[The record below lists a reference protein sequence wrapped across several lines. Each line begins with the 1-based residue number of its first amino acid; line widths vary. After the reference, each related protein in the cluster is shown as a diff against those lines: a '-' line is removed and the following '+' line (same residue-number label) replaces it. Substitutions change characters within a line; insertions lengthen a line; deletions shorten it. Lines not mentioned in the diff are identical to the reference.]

1 MAASIT
7 QNPPV
12 KSESKSAKKK
22 KAKSAPAEAAQSPS
36 VPASNHPAES
46 SNGDGAYESPYIKEM
61 EKYAL
66 NMNPLMHQARWNIRG
81 LTKKITNAS
90 KVDGI
95 VAENPDKTL
104 EQLVSERKINADQ
117 KAQLLKK
124 PSLEASR
131 TQLKEQIE
139 QYKKFDQEYKT
150 AAQTEKAQFEK
161 TFTER
166 SVKELEEA
174 VAAAKAEAVASA
186 KQEHEDGLL
195 ALSQFLK
202 LAAVRRTTEE
212 HQDAPEN
219 IALESLLVKVYTGD
233 LTAVSFISKIIQG
246 STENVASQEGDIL
259 PVTYADIK
267 NAYISL
273 PPSPQTAIEAEE
285 APAVETK
292 DYPVQ
297 SDPTIANAGL
307 TELDSPAVTS
317 LENGTQESHEIQGVP
332 QNSGFGDGAANAAA
346 ESNWDNTNDLSQS
359 QEWVE
364 VPRDAAETD
373 TGITA
378 TPAAPSNVQSWA
390 DEQPDSP
397 SEVRLHPAIIF
408 NTTNGI
414 FNRQSPQSQPRT
426 TASMKSNATAA
437 DAAATPEEIHPVAA
451 DGEVIEA
458 AVEDTEVNSVVDE
471 AAEVVLEEGAVE
483 TMPSAPVPKT
493 M

>member
-1 MAASIT
+1 MAASVT

-22 KAKSAPAEAAQSPS
+22 KAKSAPAEAAQPPS
-36 VPASNHPAES
+36 VPASNNPAES

-61 EKYAL
+61 EKYARI
-66 NMNPLMHQARWNIRG
+66 MDPRVHHAGWNIRG

-95 VAENPDKTL
+95 VADNPDKTL

-150 AAQTEKAQFEK
+150 AMQAEKEQFAK
-161 TFTER
+161 SFTER

-174 VAAAKAEAVASA
+174 VAAAKAEAVVSA
-186 KQEHEDGLL
+186 KQEQENGLL

-212 HQDAPEN
+212 NQELPEN

-233 LTAVSFISKIIQG
+233 LTAVDFIHKIIQG
-246 STENVASQEGDIL
+246 STEKVASQDGDIL

-273 PPSPQTAIEAEE
+273 PSPQTAFEAEE
-285 APAVETK
+285 TPAVETK

-307 TELDSPAVTS
+307 TELNAPDVTG
-317 LENGTQESHEIQGVP
+317 LNNGAPESHEIQGVP

-373 TGITA
+373 TGITG

-390 DEQPDSP
+390 DDQPDSP
-397 SEVRLHPAIIF
+397 SETI
-408 NTTNGI
+408 T
-414 FNRQSPQSQPRT
+414 
-426 TASMKSNATAA
+426 
-437 DAAATPEEIHPVAA
+437 PVAPKD
-451 DGEVIEA
+451 DGFHEVQRNRGGRGGHSRGNQSRGGGRGGDRGGRGGYRGEFRGGRGGRGGPRGGRRSDDA
-458 AVEDTEVNSVVDE
+458 
-471 AAEVVLEEGAVE
+471 
-483 TMPSAPVPKT
+483 
-493 M
+493 

>member
-1 MAASIT
+1 MAASVT

-22 KAKSAPAEAAQSPS
+22 KAKSAPVEAAQAPS
-36 VPASNHPAES
+36 VPASNNPAES

-61 EKYAL
+61 EK
-66 NMNPLMHQARWNIRG
+66 NIRG

-150 AAQTEKAQFEK
+150 AAQAEKAQFEK

-186 KQEHEDGLL
+186 KQEQEDGLL

-202 LAAVRRTTEE
+202 LAAVRRTNEE
-212 HQDAPEN
+212 NQDSPEN

-233 LTAVSFISKIIQG
+233 LTAVGFMSKIIQG
-246 STENVASQEGDIL
+246 PTDQVASQEGDIL

-285 APAVETK
+285 TPAIETK
-292 DYPVQ
+292 EYPIE

-307 TELDSPAVTS
+307 TELDAPAVTS
-317 LENGTQESHEIQGVP
+317 LNNGAQESHEIQGVP

-373 TGITA
+373 TGITG

-390 DEQPDSP
+390 DDQPDSP
-397 SEVRLHPAIIF
+397 SEPH
-408 NTTNGI
+408 
-414 FNRQSPQSQPRT
+414 PRT
-426 TASMKSNATAA
+426 TASTKSNATAA
-437 DAAATPEEIHPVAA
+437 DAAATPAEINLVAA
-451 DGEVIEA
+451 DEEVSEA
-458 AVEDTEVNSVVDE
+458 AVEDTEENSAVDE
-471 AAEVVLEEGAVE
+471 AVEVDLEEGAVE
-483 TMPSAPVPKT
+483 ETMPKCTSPKNP